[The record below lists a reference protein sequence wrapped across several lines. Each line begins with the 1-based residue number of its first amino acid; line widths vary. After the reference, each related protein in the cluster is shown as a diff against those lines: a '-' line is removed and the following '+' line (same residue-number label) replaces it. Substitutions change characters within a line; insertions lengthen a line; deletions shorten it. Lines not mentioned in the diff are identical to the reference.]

1 MLQLKY
7 THMTNSAAIFI
18 ESNTTGSGGD
28 FIRRAQE
35 LGLVP
40 IFVTASPERYSF
52 LSRMSGLELRT
63 CDTSS
68 EADVR
73 AVIESVATNM
83 PIALLT
89 SSSDFYL
96 YAAALEARRLGL
108 SGPDPNAIAL
118 CQDKDR
124 QAAAL
129 RMAGIGVPDS
139 ATVRAE
145 CDIGNAIKTIGL
157 PAVAKPISGS
167 GSIGVTLVDTETV
180 ASDALRNLL
189 QTTNDVRG
197 RPIEPGALLMSYVA
211 GEEYSVE
218 VLDSKIIGVTRKH
231 LGPLPHFVEIGHDI
245 PAPISSSLRMK
256 IENEALH
263 AIQVLGHVKGPAH
276 VELRL
281 GEDRVT
287 IIEVNPRLAGG
298 SIPTLF
304 RYTTGF
310 DPVLAVLRSLLGLSS
325 PALAGDA
332 HGSIRFIV
340 PERDGF
346 FDLPPNCEQLV
357 DRFGVTEFV
366 LYQTLP
372 IQFRRQND
380 FRDRV
385 GHVIAVGDDP
395 AAVARRA
402 EAAAAFIVGA

>member
-1 MLQLKY
+1 
-7 THMTNSAAIFI
+7 MTNSAAIFI
-18 ESNTTGSGGD
+18 ESNTTGSGAD
-28 FIRRAQE
+28 FILRAQE

-52 LSRMSGLELRT
+52 LSRISGLELRT

-68 EADVR
+68 ETDLR
-73 AVIESVATNM
+73 AVIGSVATNM

-89 SSSDFYL
+89 TSSDFYL
-96 YAAALEARRLGL
+96 YTAALEARRLGL
-108 SGPDPNAIAL
+108 SGPDPSAIAL

-129 RMAGIGVPDS
+129 RMAGIGVPYS

-145 CDIGNAIKTIGL
+145 CDIGNAIKQIGL
-157 PAVAKPISGS
+157 PAVAKPISGT
-167 GSIGVTLVDTETV
+167 GSIGVTLADTETG
-180 ASDALRNLL
+180 ASDALRKLL
-189 QTTNDVRG
+189 RTTNDVRG
-197 RPIEPGALLMSYVA
+197 RPIQPGALLMSYVA

-218 VLDSKIIGVTRKH
+218 ILDSKIIGVTRKH

-245 PAPISSSLRMK
+245 PAPISSWLRVK
-256 IENEALH
+256 IENEALR

-276 VELRL
+276 VELRV
-281 GEDRVT
+281 GEDCVT

-310 DPVLAVLRSLLGLSS
+310 DPVLAVLRSLLGMSSLPLS
-325 PALAGDA
+325 GGA
-332 HGSIRFIV
+332 HGSIRFII

-346 FDLPPNCEQLV
+346 FALPPNCEPLV

-372 IQFRRQND
+372 LQFRRQTD
-380 FRDRV
+380 FRDRI

-402 EAAAAFIVGA
+402 EAAVAFILGA

>member
-1 MLQLKY
+1 
-7 THMTNSAAIFI
+7 MTNSAAIFI
-18 ESNTTGSGGD
+18 ESNTTGSGAD
-28 FIRRAQE
+28 FILRAQE

-52 LSRMSGLELRT
+52 LSRISGLELRT

-68 EADVR
+68 ETDVR
-73 AVIESVATNM
+73 AVIGSVATNM

-89 SSSDFYL
+89 TSSDFYL
-96 YAAALEARRLGL
+96 YTAALEARRLGL
-108 SGPDPNAIAL
+108 SGPDPSAIAL
-118 CQDKDR
+118 CQNKDR

-129 RMAGIGVPDS
+129 RMAGIGVPYS

-145 CDIGNAIKTIGL
+145 CDIGNAIKQIGL
-157 PAVAKPISGS
+157 PAVAKPISGT
-167 GSIGVTLVDTETV
+167 GSIGVTLADTETG
-180 ASDALRNLL
+180 ASDALRKLL
-189 QTTNDVRG
+189 RTTNDVRG
-197 RPIEPGALLMSYVA
+197 RPIQPGALLMSYVA

-218 VLDSKIIGVTRKH
+218 ILDSKIIGVTRKH

-245 PAPISSSLRMK
+245 PAPISSWLRVK
-256 IENEALH
+256 IENEALR

-276 VELRL
+276 VELRVD
-281 GEDRVT
+281 EDCVT

-310 DPVLAVLRSLLGLSS
+310 DPVLAVLRSLLGMSSLPLS
-325 PALAGDA
+325 GGA
-332 HGSIRFIV
+332 HGSIRFII

-346 FDLPPNCEQLV
+346 FALPPNCEPLV

-372 IQFRRQND
+372 LQFRRQTD
-380 FRDRV
+380 FRDRI

-402 EAAAAFIVGA
+402 EAAVAFILGA